1 LIAQKRVPHFGYE
14 QHQFWALEE
23 PEYKSLPAEEIATLT
38 VYTRA
43 ICDSHAAASI
53 SDVTHNAAWQLA
65 AMGEEIPFAAF
76 MGAQGAGRA
85 TPDEFVEIER
95 RLGA

>member
-1 LIAQKRVPHFGYE
+1 VPHFGYE

-23 PEYKSLPAEEIATLT
+23 PEYKLLSAEQIATLA

-43 ICDSHAAASI
+43 ICNNHIAASI
-53 SDVTHNAAWQLA
+53 SDTTHNAAWELA

-76 MGAQGAGRA
+76 MGAGGRGRA
-85 TPDEFVEIER
+85 TPAEIAEIEK